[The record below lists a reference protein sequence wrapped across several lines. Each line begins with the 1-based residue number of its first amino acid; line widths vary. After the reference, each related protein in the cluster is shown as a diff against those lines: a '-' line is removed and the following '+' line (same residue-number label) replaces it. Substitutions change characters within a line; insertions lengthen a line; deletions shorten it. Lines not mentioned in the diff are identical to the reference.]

1 MPDFTISIPQPNT
14 GMFGGNLLQGLSA
27 IEGIRAS
34 RAQQA
39 LEQQLA
45 PLRLQQAELG
55 VQSQRQ
61 QMAQSAAAA
70 QRAAFGFNQQLQ
82 ALQAEKQRKTQVA
95 TAFDGFL
102 KAEDAGVDA
111 IAPAM
116 GLLSKDELDK
126 LQSAAQVKLAQ
137 IMGKM
142 DSENPQP
149 ELVKQFVQLSTM
161 LPSAEGKRFDDIR
174 NALPNKYREGL
185 TSTLNDA
192 ALFGL
197 AGENDKALKLMDDQ
211 IQAFSKD
218 QNPVAQAM
226 SKQLQSARDNLDE
239 NTTPKVWANALYGN
253 ALKSGDPKKAEA
265 ALNFLKERAPEQLDK
280 TKAETMKAEAA
291 ALKDKMEAA
300 AMEAKS
306 KGILPSDEKF
316 KMEASLRQD
325 FITSETY
332 KKQAARTDALFAIQ
346 DALLQQSGPA
356 DVSAVQAFVKL
367 GDPTS
372 TVSINES
379 GAVTNADIP
388 AATRTL
394 LQKWIGGNLDNRERA
409 KLVEAAQDRYKNNS
423 KLFESLAS
431 DTTRNALEFKLNP
444 KNIVYLREDLTS
456 PKMVLDNVLK
466 SLREGKQVPRESLRP
481 VKPLTEDAAREIRS
495 MRPSLPSTTAAP
507 ARTGMSEIDAALEKY
522 RSK

>member
-1 MPDFTISIPQPNT
+1 MADFNISIPQPNT
-14 GMFGGNLLQGLSA
+14 AMFGGNLLQGLSA
-27 IEGIRAS
+27 IEGIRSA

-55 VQSQRQ
+55 IQSQKQ

-70 QRAAFGFNQQLQ
+70 RRAAFGFNQQLQ

-95 TAFDGFL
+95 TYFNDFL

-116 GLLSKDELDK
+116 GILNKDEFKD
-126 LQSAAQVKLAQ
+126 LQAAAQVRLAQ

-142 DSENPQP
+142 DPENPQP
-149 ELVKQFVQLSTM
+149 ELVKQFVQLSAM
-161 LPSAEGKRFDDIR
+161 LPPEEGKRFDAIR
-174 NALPNKYREGL
+174 NALPNKYRDEL
-185 TSTLNDA
+185 SKTLNDA
-192 ALFGL
+192 SLLGL
-197 AGENDKALKLMDDQ
+197 AGENEQALKLMDDH
-211 IQAFSKD
+211 IEAFGKD

-226 SKQLQSARDNLDE
+226 AKELQTVRSRLNEDTKPA
-239 NTTPKVWANALYGN
+239 VWANSFYGN
-253 ALKSGDPKKAEA
+253 ALRSGDPKTAEA
-265 ALNFLKERAPEQLDK
+265 ALKFLDERAPEKLDK
-280 TKAETMKAEAA
+280 TKAETTKAEAA

-300 AMEAKS
+300 ALEAKS
-306 KGILPSDEKF
+306 KGILPSDERF

-346 DALLQQSGPA
+346 DALLQQSGAA
-356 DVSAVQAFVKL
+356 DVQAVQAFVKL

-388 AATRTL
+388 SATRTL

-409 KLVEAAQDRYKNNS
+409 KLVQAAQDRYKNNS
-423 KLFESLAS
+423 KLFESLAN

-444 KNIVYLREDLTS
+444 KNIVYLREDLMS
-456 PKMVLDNVLK
+456 PKMVLDSVLK
-466 SLREGKQVPRESLRP
+466 TLREGKQVPPESLKP
-481 VKPLTEDAAREIRS
+481 VKPFTEDAARETS
-495 MRPSLPSTTAAP
+495 STRPSLPATTGAW
-507 ARTGMSEIDAALEKY
+507 
-522 RSK
+522 RSGTTSGGTPFRATPE